1 MVNHKT
7 VFVLMFAITAAV
19 SLAVAPSLLN
29 SVSADPKEKCT
40 GPGKSCDSQGAAQ
53 DKNPKIES
61 CHSNSPNSAN
71 HKCVGN

>member
-1 MVNHKT
+1 
-7 VFVLMFAITAAV
+7 MFAITAAAAV

-40 GPGKSCDSQGAAQ
+40 GPGKSCDSQGRAQ
-53 DKNPKIES
+53 EPGHNPNIKS